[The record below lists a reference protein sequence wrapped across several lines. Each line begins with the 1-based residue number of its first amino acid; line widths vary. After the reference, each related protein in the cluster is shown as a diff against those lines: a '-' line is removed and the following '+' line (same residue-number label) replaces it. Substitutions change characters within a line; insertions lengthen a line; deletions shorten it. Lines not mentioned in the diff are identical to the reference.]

1 MSRVNLLRPL
11 THEMQENAEMTEKT
25 DMKDHRQ
32 NKKAEERRLVRHPF
46 PPLYDE
52 NSKILI
58 LGSFPSV
65 KSREM
70 AFFYGHPQNRF
81 WKLLSRLLEAPFPET
96 VPERRAFLLAHGI
109 ALWDV
114 IASCEIHGS
123 SDASIRNA
131 VPNDLRQ
138 ILDHAQIRQVYVNGQ
153 TAGKLYQ
160 KYQEKP
166 LREAYGD
173 CAKAVVLPSTSPAN
187 AAWTMDRLMEAWRVI
202 QGQL

>member
-1 MSRVNLLRPL
+1 MRKRGTDIKRDGL
-11 THEMQENAEMTEKT
+11 EK
-25 DMKDHRQ
+25 
-32 NKKAEERRLVRHPF
+32 LCHPF

-70 AFFYGHPQNRF
+70 EFFYGHPQNRF
-81 WKLLSRLLEAPFPET
+81 WKLLSLLLGAPFPET
-96 VPERRAFLLAHGI
+96 VPERRAFLLSHKI
-109 ALWDV
+109 AAWDV
-114 IASCEIHGS
+114 IASCEIRGS

-131 VPNDLRQ
+131 VPNDLRE
-138 ILDHAQIRQVYVNGQ
+138 ILDGAQIRQIYVNGG
-153 TAGKLYQ
+153 TAGRLYR

-166 LREAYGD
+166 LTGVYGD

-187 AAWTMDRLMEAWRVI
+187 AAWTMDRLQQAWSVI
-202 QGQL
+202 LDPLGRTEHCPERSTTCWDSGQ